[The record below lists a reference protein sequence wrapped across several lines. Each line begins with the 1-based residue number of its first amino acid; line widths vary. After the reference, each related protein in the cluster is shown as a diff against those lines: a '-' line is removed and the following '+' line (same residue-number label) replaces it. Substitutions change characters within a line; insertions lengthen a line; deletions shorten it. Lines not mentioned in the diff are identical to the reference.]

1 MKSEFV
7 IGLQIHLMT
16 QKSPLLP
23 NQVFHNFTRSTSLP
37 YENNDRMTNVQISR
51 FESDS
56 YSLLESKMA
65 PNNKQTLWSTLTPMH
80 GAFCLK
86 PIKPHKRTIRD
97 TTQINHHEKI
107 LKTINDVNTTRRRK
121 NYQFGPLQQLFASHI
136 KPY

>member
-23 NQVFHNFTRSTSLP
+23 NHSINVITTFTRSTSLP

-65 PNNKQTLWSTLTPMH
+65 PNNKQTLWSTVTPMH

-121 NYQFGPLQQLFASHI
+121 NYQFGPL
-136 KPY
+136 

>member
-23 NQVFHNFTRSTSLP
+23 NQVTRSTSLP

-56 YSLLESKMA
+56 YSLVESKMA
-65 PNNKQTLWSTLTPMH
+65 PNNKQTLWSTVTPMH

-121 NYQFGPLQQLFASHI
+121 NYQFGSL
-136 KPY
+136 